1 MEGEESNDDYDSPW
15 KDAVTRYLPEFMAFH
30 FPDAHAEIDWSRP
43 HRFLDQEL
51 AQVVR
56 NAELGKRS
64 VDRLVEVAS
73 QASGTRWVYVHIEVQ
88 SQHDPGFAERLFVYN
103 YRLFDRYRRPVAT
116 LAVLADERPHWKPER
131 YGYALF
137 GCRHYLEFPAVK
149 LLDYEDQLERL
160 LAELNPFALVT
171 AAHLLTRQTHHDPE
185 GRYAAK
191 WRLARLLY
199 QRDWERQRIIDLFA
213 VIDWLLRLPHELE
226 ERLWGAVMELEQE
239 RNMPYVTSVERI
251 GLRRGLD
258 QGRKEG
264 LQEGEATV
272 LLRQIELKF
281 GPPDEALRNR
291 VESADSETLL
301 HWSERI
307 LTAGTLEQLFA

>member
-1 MEGEESNDDYDSPW
+1 MEGEEQNDDYDSPW
-15 KDAVTRYLPEFMAFH
+15 KDAITRYLPEFMAFY

-56 NAELGKRS
+56 DAELGKRN
-64 VDRLVEVAS
+64 VDRLVEVATRT
-73 QASGTRWVYVHIEVQ
+73 SGTRWVYVRIEVQ
-88 SQHDPGFAERLFVYN
+88 GQHDAGFAERLFVYN

-116 LAVLADERPHWKPER
+116 LAVLADERPHWKPQR
-131 YGYALF
+131 YGFELF

-149 LLDYEDQLERL
+149 LMDYEDQLEYL
-160 LAELNPFALVT
+160 LADPNPFALVT
-171 AAHLLTRQTHHDPE
+171 AAHLLTRQTRHDPQI
-185 GRYAAK
+185 RYAAK

-199 QRDWERQRIIDLFA
+199 QRDWDRQRIIDLFA
-213 VIDWLLRLPHELE
+213 VVDWLLRLPQELE

-239 RNMPYVTSVERI
+239 KNMPYVTSVERI

-264 LQEGEATV
+264 RQEGEATV

-281 GPPDEALRNR
+281 GPPDAASRNR
-291 VESADSETLL
+291 VESADAETLL
-301 HWSERI
+301 RWSERI
-307 LTAGTLEQLFA
+307 LTAGSLEELFA

>member
-1 MEGEESNDDYDSPW
+1 
-15 KDAVTRYLPEFMAFH
+15 
-30 FPDAHAEIDWSRP
+30 
-43 HRFLDQEL
+43 
-51 AQVVR
+51 
-56 NAELGKRS
+56 
-64 VDRLVEVAS
+64 
-73 QASGTRWVYVHIEVQ
+73 
-88 SQHDPGFAERLFVYN
+88 
-103 YRLFDRYRRPVAT
+103 
-116 LAVLADERPHWKPER
+116 
-131 YGYALF
+131 
-137 GCRHYLEFPAVK
+137 
-149 LLDYEDQLERL
+149 L

-171 AAHLLTRQTHHDPE
+171 AAHLLTRQTRHDPE

-199 QRDWERQRIIDLFA
+199 QRDWDRQRIIDLFA

>member
-1 MEGEESNDDYDSPW
+1 MEGEEQNDDYDSPW
-15 KDAVTRYLPEFMAFH
+15 KDAITRYLPEFMAFY

-56 NAELGKRS
+56 DAELGKRN
-64 VDRLVEVAS
+64 VDRLVEVATRT
-73 QASGTRWVYVHIEVQ
+73 SGTRWVYVHIEVQ
-88 SQHDPGFAERLFVYN
+88 GQHDAGFAERLFVYN

-116 LAVLADERPHWKPER
+116 LAVLADERPHWKPQR
-131 YGYALF
+131 YGFELF

-149 LLDYEDQLERL
+149 LMDYEDQLEYL
-160 LAELNPFALVT
+160 LADPNPFALVT
-171 AAHLLTRQTHHDPE
+171 AAHLLTRQTRHDPQI
-185 GRYAAK
+185 RYAAK

-199 QRDWERQRIIDLFA
+199 QRDWDRQRIIDLFA
-213 VIDWLLRLPHELE
+213 VVDWLLRLPQELE

-239 RNMPYVTSVERI
+239 KNMPYVTSVERI

-264 LQEGEATV
+264 RQEGEATV

-281 GPPDEALRNR
+281 GPPDAASRNR
-291 VESADSETLL
+291 VESADAETLL
-301 HWSERI
+301 RWSERI
-307 LTAGTLEQLFA
+307 LTAGSLEELFA